1 MKSLLESLVSS
12 QVNEAINEP
21 NLKWIVEWLRKNGL
35 FDKVFKQIT
44 ALGNDRPFDKIE
56 PGDADVF
63 DLPKDQ
69 SAAEKAVRALCKP
82 AATNRYLGMAFLIK
96 DDAVF
101 RVYTGG
107 NTVYEIGLPA
117 ISKYRRNS
125 GPGFFN
131 RVIKPSVKEYIEYLT
146 EGDKLVIYT
155 PEAMSRLVGGALEKA
170 RLRKQSREGMPGTD
184 DEIRQQNAKDRQK
197 KLDALKAKRDDKF
210 REEIKAD
217 VTWLNKWYAEHV
229 DQLTD
234 PEQEES
240 TVMKIIDNI
249 GYANRAFIDI
259 FLAYNNVVAGKDFGM
274 KMYLNNRNSIVGY
287 IDTAKKLIK
296 TLK

>member
-1 MKSLLESLVSS
+1 MKSLLESILGTP
-12 QVNEAINEP
+12 VNESINEP

-35 FDKVFKQIT
+35 FDKVFKEIT

-69 SAAEKAVRALCKP
+69 SAAEKAIRALCKP

-107 NTVYEIGLPA
+107 NAVCEIGYTTPYNR
-117 ISKYRRNS
+117 KKDVRT
-125 GPGFFN
+125 FFD
-131 RVIKPSVKEYIEYLT
+131 RAIKPSVKEYIEYLT
-146 EGDKLVIYT
+146 GGDKLVIYT
-155 PEAMSRLVGGALEKA
+155 PEAMSRLLDGALEKA
-170 RLRKQSREGMPGTD
+170 RFRKQSREGMPGTD
-184 DEIRQQNAKDRQK
+184 DEIRQQKAKDRQK
-197 KLDALKAKRDDKF
+197 QLDALKAKRDDKF

-217 VTWLNKWYAEHV
+217 VIWLNKWYAEHV
-229 DQLTD
+229 EQLID

-240 TVMKIIDNI
+240 TIMKIIDNI

-259 FLAYNNVVAGKDFGM
+259 FLAYNNVLAGKDFGM
-274 KMYLNNRNSIVGY
+274 KMYLNNKNSIVGY